1 MRVVFLGTPEFA
13 VPALEAMLASPIG
26 IAAVFTQP
34 DRPSGR
40 GRRLTPPP
48 VKARALE
55 AGLEVRQPGRIRS
68 GDIAPFAPDAVAVA
82 AYGQILSRKFLAVP
96 RLGAFNLHPSLL
108 PRWRGAAPIQRA
120 LLAGDRETG
129 ACVIRLVHE
138 LDAGPVLARLSLPI
152 GPRDT
157 AEDLHG
163 RLAAAGGPLLVEAL
177 LRLERGEAEEEPQPE
192 GGVTYAAKLAKEE
205 APLDWSLAAGELDR
219 RVRGLRPWPVAE
231 TAWPGLA
238 EGAVR
243 IWKAY
248 PLPPEGPPEALPGEA
263 LGLAGTPEGRGLR
276 VRTGGGDLAILELQP
291 PGGRRMEAEAFL
303 RGRPLPAGARL
314 GARG

>member
-13 VPALEAMLASPIG
+13 VPALEALLASPIE

-40 GRRLTPPP
+40 GRRVAPPP
-48 VKARALE
+48 VKARALA
-55 AGLEVRQPGRIRS
+55 AGLAVHQPERIRS
-68 GDIAPFAPDAVAVA
+68 ADIEPFAPDAVAVV

-96 RLGAFNLHPSLL
+96 RLGAFNLHASLL

-120 LLAGDRETG
+120 LLAGDKETG
-129 ACVIRLVHE
+129 ACVIRLVRE
-138 LDAGPVLARLSLPI
+138 LDAGPVLARLFLPI

-163 RLAAAGGPLLVEAL
+163 RLAAAGGPLLAETL
-177 LRLERGEAEEEPQPE
+177 LRLERGEAEEEAQAEE
-192 GGVTYAAKLAKEE
+192 GATYAAKLAKEE
-205 APLDWSLAAGELDR
+205 APLDWSLSAAGLDR

-243 IWKAY
+243 IWRAY
-248 PLPPEGPPEALPGEA
+248 PLPSESGVEARPGEA
-263 LGLAGTPEGRGLR
+263 LGLAETPEGRGLR
-276 VRTGGGDLAILELQP
+276 VRAGEGDLALLEVQP
-291 PGGRRMEAEAFL
+291 PGGRRMETEAFL

-314 GARG
+314 GGRG

>member
-1 MRVVFLGTPEFA
+1 
-13 VPALEAMLASPIG
+13 
-26 IAAVFTQP
+26 
-34 DRPSGR
+34 
-40 GRRLTPPP
+40 
-48 VKARALE
+48 
-55 AGLEVRQPGRIRS
+55 
-68 GDIAPFAPDAVAVA
+68 
-82 AYGQILSRKFLAVP
+82 
-96 RLGAFNLHPSLL
+96 
-108 PRWRGAAPIQRA
+108 PIQRA

-138 LDAGPVLARLSLPI
+138 LDAGPVLARLALPI

-157 AEDLHG
+157 AEDLRG

-177 LRLERGEAEEEPQPE
+177 LRLERGGAEEEPQPE

-205 APLDWSLAAGELDR
+205 APLDWSLAAAELDR

-276 VRTGGGDLAILELQP
+276 VRTGAGDLAILELQP